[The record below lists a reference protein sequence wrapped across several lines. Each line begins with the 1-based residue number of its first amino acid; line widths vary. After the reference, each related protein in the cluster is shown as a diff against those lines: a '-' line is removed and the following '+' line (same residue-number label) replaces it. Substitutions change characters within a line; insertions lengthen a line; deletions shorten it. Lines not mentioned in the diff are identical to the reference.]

1 VQNFSNGKEEN
12 MLRRQYH
19 FFIVGFLLANLIFPA
34 YLFAWPLP
42 AATFS
47 IVAYDSMAE
56 EWGVV
61 VESKFLA
68 VGAVVPWAKAGVG
81 GIATQAWGNTT
92 YGPEGLTLLG
102 MGISAQK
109 VVEILTSQ
117 DPDRDQRQLGIV
129 DAQGRAAAWTGDG
142 CLSWAGHIVGKG
154 FSVQGN
160 ILTGEQVV
168 RKMADAFRTSK
179 GPLGRRL
186 IAALRAG
193 QEAGGDKRG
202 RQSAALLVVRKG
214 GGYSGYNDRF
224 IDLHVDDHPH
234 PIEELER
241 LYNLHEQT
249 FQGGAYIRLGIQAL
263 KKGRKERANRAL
275 DRAISLANKYPDNAN
290 LLNGIAWELAI
301 NDFRLD
307 DALRLAQKATGLAPE
322 DGNIWD
328 TLGEVYARRGNY
340 SEAVKAEKK
349 AVSLSGGN
357 KEFREKLERWQGM
370 LRK

>member
-1 VQNFSNGKEEN
+1 
-12 MLRRQYH
+12 MLQGYH
-19 FFIVGFLLANLIFPA
+19 RLFLSLFLLVNLIFPA
-34 YLFAWPLP
+34 YLCSGPLLP
-42 AATFS
+42 ATFS
-47 IVAYDSMAE
+47 IVAYDSTAE
-56 EWGVV
+56 EWGVA

-81 GIATQAWGNTT
+81 AIATQAWGNTT
-92 YGPEGLTLLG
+92 YGPQGLALLQ
-102 MGISAQK
+102 MGIPAQK

-117 DPDRDQRQLGIV
+117 DQDRDQRQLGVV

-142 CLSWAGHIVGKG
+142 CLSWAGHIVGQG

-160 ILTGEQVV
+160 ILAGRQVV
-168 RKMADAFRTSK
+168 EKMAESFRSSRGT
-179 GPLGRRL
+179 LGRRL

-193 QEAGGDKRG
+193 QVAGGDKRG
-202 RQSAALLVVRKG
+202 SQSAALLVVRKG
-214 GGYSGYNDRF
+214 GGYSGFNDRF
-224 IDLHVDDHPH
+224 IDLRVDDHPH

-249 FQGGAYIRLGIQAL
+249 FQGGAYVRLGIKAL
-263 KKGRKERANRAL
+263 QEGKKEKANRAL
-275 DRAISLANKYPDNAN
+275 DRAISLSNKYPGNAN

-307 DALRLAQKATGLAPE
+307 DALRMAKKATELAPK

-340 SEAVKAEKK
+340 SQAVKAERE

-357 KEFREKLERWQGM
+357 KEFQGKLQKWQEM
-370 LRK
+370 LQK